1 MATHPFRDTEERIA
15 TGGLAARLLRNAD
28 PPADPNGGNR
38 PRLPA
43 ASSEEASGEPT
54 EWLGR
59 WAVLA
64 MFALTTSLAGVLL
77 VLWLAGAPATSPPA
91 VEEAAAV
98 RSAPAAATPP
108 PTPASRLTGEHSVGA
123 PLAVPGLGAGGDP
136 DPAPRPSSG
145 PTEPPQPLPAPVTPP
160 LKRPIE
166 TTGLTPSPGEIRAL
180 LSRGEALLSA
190 GEIAAA
196 RPLLERAALAG
207 DATAALR
214 LGQSYDPGHRAGAGP
229 RQAAGNLG
237 LAIFWYRR
245 SQELGN
251 GTAAFLARKLETAAR
266 AEWGPIS
273 ARPPGWRP

>member
-1 MATHPFRDTEERIA
+1 MPSNAFRDTEDRIA
-15 TGGLAARLLRNAD
+15 TSGLAARLLRNAH
-28 PPADPNGGNR
+28 PPTDPNGGNWQR
-38 PRLPA
+38 PPIA
-43 ASSEEASGEPT
+43 PSEDENGEPT
-54 EWLGR
+54 QWLGR

-77 VLWLAGAPATSPPA
+77 VLWLTGAPSPPA
-91 VEEAAAV
+91 VEEAATAQP
-98 RSAPAAATPP
+98 APAAATPP
-108 PTPASRLTGEHSVGA
+108 PPSASRLTSEHGVGA
-123 PLAVPGLGAGGDP
+123 PPEAPSLSA
-136 DPAPRPSSG
+136 APRPSSG
-145 PTEPPQPLPAPVTPP
+145 PTEPPQRVPDPVTPP
-160 LKRPIE
+160 IERPIE
-166 TTGLTPSPGEIRAL
+166 TTGLTPGPAEIRAL
-180 LSRGEALLSA
+180 LSRGEALLDA
-190 GEIAAA
+190 GDPVAA

-214 LGQSYDPGHRAGAGP
+214 LGQSYDPGHRAGAGL

-251 GTAAFLARKLETAAR
+251 STAAFLARRLETAAR